1 MQRIRAARAISN
13 YYKSIDP
20 HTSISESLIRRLM
33 LNGDIPT
40 FYNGSKRL
48 TSIEAVEKYLSDQLL
63 NGDKNTNET
72 PANTRE

>member
-13 YYKSIDP
+13 YYKKLDP
-20 HTSISESLIRRLM
+20 QTSISESLIRRLM

-48 TSIEAVEKYLSDQLL
+48 TSIEAVEKYLNEQLL
-63 NGDKNTNET
+63 NGDIEEHET